1 MCKGAFL
8 TLDRAEYGRGLY
20 AAGGGVMTG
29 VGSTAY
35 LACDNAYIG
44 ALLFAV
50 GLFTI
55 CACQLGF
62 YTGKVGYLV
71 LNKGR
76 FYTEVL
82 QALAGNAIGTALAR
96 TDLYLKPA
104 GICIK
109 KLEETP
115 LQTLFL
121 SFFAVC

>member
-1 MCKGAFL
+1 
-8 TLDRAEYGRGLY
+8 
-20 AAGGGVMTG
+20 MTG

-35 LACDNAYIG
+35 LACDNAYTG

-109 KLEETP
+109 KLAETP

-121 SFFAVC
+121 SFLRCADVDCGTCV